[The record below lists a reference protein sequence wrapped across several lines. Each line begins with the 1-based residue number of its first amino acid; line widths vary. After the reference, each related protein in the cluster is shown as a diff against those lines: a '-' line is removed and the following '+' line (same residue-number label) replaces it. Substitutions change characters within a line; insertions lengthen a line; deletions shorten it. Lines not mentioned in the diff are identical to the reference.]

1 MFEGAALA
9 PSVSDYVVVLL
20 KGSYSKITPQDIFID
35 IRESVCNVGRD
46 VVEQWANREQLCRDV
61 VDTPIELFV
70 ETQSQ

>member
-9 PSVSDYVVVLL
+9 PSVSDYVVLL
-20 KGSYSKITPQDIFID
+20 KGSYSKITPQDIIID
-35 IRESVCNVGRD
+35 IPESVCNVGRD

-70 ETQSQ
+70 KTQSQ